1 LFFCVVIIVTNNK
14 TPHMKKNYLTKQ
26 PSFTLPKEET
36 IKFLLSYSKGLS
48 LVGLNGLINNLS
60 LYSKEN

>member
-1 LFFCVVIIVTNNK
+1 
-14 TPHMKKNYLTKQ
+14 MKKNYTTKTS
-26 PSFTLPKEET
+26 SFSLPKEET

-48 LVGLNGLINNLS
+48 LVRLNGLINNLS